1 VHVHID
7 GSDDVQEEIRKVNE
21 KLGETPK
28 ILKPFHTKKRLL
40 ICPGGNWTPTHS
52 SFAPATFYYDSN
64 FTLANVDKTS
74 SGYSVTVDM
83 RNKPIFTRPRQF
95 YKGQE
100 LIVAV
105 SPVTE
110 FAFEHFTLK
119 FPFIRSLNQFFSAKA
134 TFEPDKLRLEKDGVG
149 AFI

>member
-1 VHVHID
+1 M
-7 GSDDVQEEIRKVNE
+7 
-21 KLGETPK
+21 T
-28 ILKPFHTKKRLL
+28 
-40 ICPGGNWTPTHS
+40 
-52 SFAPATFYYDSN
+52 ATFYYDSN
-64 FTLANVDKTS
+64 FTLANVDKTL
-74 SGYSVTVDM
+74 SGYSVTVDI

-110 FAFEHFTLK
+110 FAYENFTLK

-134 TFEPDKLRLEKDGVG
+134 TFEPDKVRLERDGVG
-149 AFI
+149 VCRVGAVTPRGCMRAPPSKPCLNFSIYTAFHF